1 MSLLVL
7 SCDAGE
13 SDGEF
18 SIGVVVRQNPPKGNK
33 PLQVVAYLS
42 KKIDP
47 EKSFGAEYR
56 AVIEGVK
63 LAAHY
68 KPTTLHVF
76 TDNRSVAAEINKS
89 ESKVKSNRKAVWTE
103 TWDAIKATGARDVLV
118 SWLPRELN
126 EEAHQRAA
134 DAFLNPL
141 GDARGRPLHT

>member
-1 MSLLVL
+1 MSLLVV

-76 TDNRSVAAEINKS
+76 TDNRSVASEINKEES
-89 ESKVKSNRKAVWTE
+89 EVKTLRKAVWKE
-103 TWDAIKATGARDVLV
+103 TRDAITDTGATEVLI

-134 DAFLNPL
+134 DAFLTPL
-141 GDARGRPLHT
+141 GNARARPLHT